1 MMQAMNGMKEEKL
14 DNDSDS
20 QLSGEYDRCEH
31 PLRALSQDNLTVIS
45 HFTGETYSQGT
56 ASDWEPINSVFDP
69 VTGALHPD
77 FFQTQLD
84 QLAKLHQN
92 MYQPTSV
99 SGGAG
104 PSSSTPTGTLHPTPL
119 SALTTN
125 NIGSFKVIYSI
136 FIVTDS

>member
-1 MMQAMNGMKEEKL
+1 MMHAMNGMKE

-92 MYQPTSV
+92 MYRPTSV
-99 SGGAG
+99 DGGGGGAG
-104 PSSSTPTGTLHPTPL
+104 PSSSTPSGTLQPTPL
-119 SALTTN
+119 SALTN
-125 NIGSFKVIYSI
+125 NIGSFKVL
-136 FIVTDS
+136 FNF